1 MPMVARGVSYGGRR
15 TPKTHSGRLPIMLEY
30 FLIFIQVVV
39 GLLLIGVILLQKS
52 KSQGIGT
59 AFGGG
64 MGESL
69 FGSQIGNVLTKITV
83 GLALVFMINSVTIT
97 YIKSRRAQRD
107 PSVTE
112 RSVPQETPTVPA
124 QGPLSAPTDGAAAPG
139 AEAPLVFP
147 SDTIPAQ
154 VDPTVA
160 PPPDAGADAAP
171 PPVVTDETETAAGA
185 PEPDAAREEAPPPDA
200 KPVPASE

>member
-1 MPMVARGVSYGGRR
+1 
-15 TPKTHSGRLPIMLEY
+15 MLEY

-171 PPVVTDETETAAGA
+171 PPVVEVIPSPPAADLWPAEAYFFGPHAVRVESTACRTEPLRPAAK
-185 PEPDAAREEAPPPDA
+185 PPRRHAARPRRHRL
-200 KPVPASE
+200 